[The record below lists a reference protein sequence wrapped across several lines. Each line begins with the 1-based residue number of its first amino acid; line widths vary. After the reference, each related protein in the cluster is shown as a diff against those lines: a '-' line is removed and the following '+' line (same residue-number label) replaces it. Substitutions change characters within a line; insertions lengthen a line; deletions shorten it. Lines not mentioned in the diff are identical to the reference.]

1 MVKRKKL
8 KGRRKKQRGG
18 DRMPMSN
25 TPSANEKSPAPS
37 APPQPKMNPV
47 TQRSESNNKGK
58 ISSKNLG
65 FREERRHG
73 TRMPGSSSSSAE
85 SQRMSKKKKGSS
97 RIDLLNVGGK
107 IQQIGVNESDFV
119 GKILFFIGI
128 ITFIVGIFSNSMHTM
143 LIAYGCMMAGVAMS
157 FMMIL
162 IWSSN
167 NSKSE
172 NILQLFN
179 KITPLILPT
188 LCLLGT
194 LVVLV
199 FIFTKA
205 KNAFKSDGCDIPG
218 IFNKF
223 NYLTFMFLTIQIYL
237 LNKFYG
243 QYKKT
248 IRSGKDLGNMKWV
261 YVSGFILSSIL
272 TLAFSSEL
280 YTIVISFLTDG

>member
-18 DRMPMSN
+18 DGTTGRTDPN
-25 TPSANEKSPAPS
+25 HLGPSASPYNPDNPPPS
-37 APPQPKMNPV
+37 YAD
-47 TQRSESNNKGK
+47 
-58 ISSKNLG
+58 
-65 FREERRHG
+65 
-73 TRMPGSSSSSAE
+73 
-85 SQRMSKKKKGSS
+85 SQRMSKNKIGSS
-97 RIDLLNVGGK
+97 KSSQVVTKLANIGGQ
-107 IQQIGVNESDFV
+107 IQQIGGKESDFV
-119 GKILFFIGI
+119 TQILFFIGI
-128 ITFIVGIFSNSMHTM
+128 LTFIVGIFSNSMHTM

-205 KNAFKSDGCDIPG
+205 KNAFKDDGCNIPG

-223 NYLTFMFLTIQIYL
+223 NYLTFIFLTIQIYL

>member
-1 MVKRKKL
+1 
-8 KGRRKKQRGG
+8 
-18 DRMPMSN
+18 
-25 TPSANEKSPAPS
+25 
-37 APPQPKMNPV
+37 
-47 TQRSESNNKGK
+47 
-58 ISSKNLG
+58 
-65 FREERRHG
+65 
-73 TRMPGSSSSSAE
+73 
-85 SQRMSKKKKGSS
+85 
-97 RIDLLNVGGK
+97 
-107 IQQIGVNESDFV
+107 
-119 GKILFFIGI
+119 
-128 ITFIVGIFSNSMHTM
+128 M

-167 NSKSE
+167 TSKSE
-172 NILQLFN
+172 NIFQLFN

-205 KNAFKSDGCDIPG
+205 KNAFKDDGCNIPG

-223 NYLTFMFLTIQIYL
+223 NYLTFIFLTIQIYL
-237 LNKFYG
+237 LNKFYN
-243 QYKKT
+243 QYKA
-248 IRSGKDLGNMKWV
+248 GNNMGNLKWV